1 MSVGLNKAE
10 LATYN
15 VTSAFLHSRL
25 EERSIVDWALRLGDG
40 KVDEIKRRALLD
52 LIGYQ
57 GSQISE
63 PWLSAWRL
71 IEESWNNESV
81 RNEYGGIGLY
91 DVKRR
96 LRAGDRT
103 GSLVAAIVSLVAP
116 RLEVKAFSALDSI
129 YRKPTKRPK
138 NFRDLF
144 SANLTS
150 GEVIDPSE
158 LQLEELVDRE
168 FIVEIVHALEGAVA
182 KGISIARRID
192 PAMDH
197 PWELGRLYRVY
208 YLPGNERED
217 GNYEPDRFHQGI
229 APSVKLLYAFVS
241 RLASVDGASATEFVG
256 RWKNAASPVWLRLW
270 AALSRDPDVTPATEV
285 AERLLSLDHHRFW
298 NIREFPEI
306 AELRAVRFK
315 EFDPD
320 KKTRLAV
327 RIRRLAP
334 RNLWPRKAN
343 PDDVNRYRRYEA
355 VRELRR
361 LEIAGGSLSES
372 EKKWLDARISEFPDL
387 VQMNRVDK
395 DFPVP
400 PKAEYIPPNPDPQ
413 YDLLVGHERLKV
425 LNAALPREYPGWNA
439 CAADW
444 IQVPENTAR
453 VLSDFESVA
462 DGDNAFGHVWNRFGW
477 AHKPAEP
484 HERVDECL
492 RVLSLLERLP
502 ETTLREAIDGI
513 THWFWNW
520 KPLLVA
526 LPKGMR
532 LWSKLWPI
540 AVEATNS
547 RQGNEAPVA
556 INLHVQPF
564 GEPMALNTLNNPAG
578 ELVTAFLEAC
588 PSLGETAQ
596 PFDDSDNLRRMR
608 DQLIVATGRAGLIAR
623 HRMIEFLPY
632 FLRADHDWTQ
642 EHLITPLRDDTDEAK
657 ILWRAVAERTRVSGV
672 RVPSEVIEIIGEE
685 MVKHATDAKLGGETC
700 RSLVFSLVLECLF
713 AFHEGRAPVIAYA
726 KVQQMFRLLDDQG
739 RMHAVNTVETFV
751 YDLSTPSKN
760 ESSSSSAEELF
771 CSAVVPFLK
780 DVWPQEHSLVT
791 PTVSGAFA
799 RLPAATRSKFANAV
813 RSVERF
819 LVPCRCW
826 GLLAYGLDKQKIEER
841 IDDPTKAEALLKLLD
856 LTIGTVEGSEIP
868 YDLGDALDQIRRVG
882 PTLAQKREF
891 RRLET
896 ATRRVA

>member
-192 PAMDH
+192 PDMDH
-197 PWELGRLYRVY
+197 PWSLRLLHRVY
-208 YLPGNERED
+208 YVSSNERED
-217 GNYEPDRFHQGI
+217 ENYEPDRFYQGI
-229 APSVKLLYAFVS
+229 APSVKLLHAFVA
-241 RLASVDGASATEFVG
+241 RLASVDVASATNFVG
-256 RWKNAASPVWLRLW
+256 RWKNAASPIWLRLW
-270 AALSRDPDVTPATEV
+270 AALSRDPAITPAAEV
-285 AERLLSLDHHRFW
+285 AERLLSTDHRCFW

-306 AELRAVRFK
+306 AELRAVRFH
-315 EFDPD
+315 EFDAD
-320 KKTRLAV
+320 KQTRLAA
-327 RIRRLAP
+327 RIRRFSP
-334 RNLWPRKAN
+334 RNLWPHEAN
-343 PDDVNRYRRYEA
+343 ADDVSRYRRYEA

-361 LEIAGGSLSES
+361 IEIAGSSLRASD
-372 EKKWLDARISEFPDL
+372 KKWLDAKLGEFPDL
-387 VQMNRVDK
+387 IAMDRVDK
-395 DFPVP
+395 DFSGP
-400 PKAEYIPPNPDPQ
+400 PRAEFIPPNPDPQ
-413 YDLLVGHERLKV
+413 YDMLAGEERLRA
-425 LNAALPREYPGWNA
+425 LNIALPREYPGWGT

-444 IQVPENTAR
+444 IQATENTAR
-453 VLSDFESVA
+453 VLSDFESMA
-462 DGDNAFGHVWNRFGW
+462 DGGNAFGHVWDRFGW
-477 AHKPAEP
+477 MHKPAESATQQ
-484 HERVDECL
+484 EKKAECL
-492 RVLSLLERLP
+492 RVMSLLERLS
-502 ETTLREAIDGI
+502 EATLREAIDGI
-513 THWFWNW
+513 THWFWIW
-520 KPLLVA
+520 KPLRVA

-532 LWSKLWPI
+532 LWSKLWPV
-540 AVEATNS
+540 AVEVTNS
-547 RQGNEAPVA
+547 LYGREVSVAP
-556 INLHVQPF
+556 NLGVQSSD
-564 GEPMALNTLNNPAG
+564 EPRALPTLNNPAG
-578 ELVTAFLEAC
+578 RLVTAFLEAC
-588 PSLGETAQ
+588 PSLSGTSR
-596 PFDDSDNLRRMR
+596 PFDGNDDLRCMR
-608 DQLIVATGRAGLIAR
+608 DELIAATGRAGLIAR
-623 HRMIEFLPY
+623 HRMIESLSY
-632 FLRADHDWTQ
+632 FLMAEPDWSK
-642 EHLITPLRDDTDEAK
+642 EHLVTPLRVDTEEAK
-657 ILWRAVAERTRVSGV
+657 TLWRAVAERTLY
-672 RVPSEVIEIIGEE
+672 SEIIKIIGEE
-685 MVKHATDAKLGGETC
+685 MVKHATDARLGRETC
-700 RSLVFSLVLECLF
+700 RSLVFSLILECLF
-713 AFHEGRAPVIAYA
+713 AFREGRAPVIAYA
-726 KVQQMFRLLDDQG
+726 KIQQMLRLLDDQG
-739 RMHAVNTVETFV
+739 LMHAVKTVETFV
-751 YDLSTPSKN
+751 YDLSRPSRN
-760 ESSSSSAEELF
+760 EGGISSAEELLRA
-771 CSAVVPFLK
+771 AVVPFLK
-780 DVWPQEHSLVT
+780 DVWPQEHSLIT
-791 PTVSGAFA
+791 PVVSGAFA
-799 RLPAATRSKFANAV
+799 RLPAATRSEFANAV
-813 RSVERF
+813 KSVERF
-819 LVPCRCW
+819 LAPFRCW
-826 GLLAYGLDKQKIEER
+826 GLLAYGLDKQKVEEL
-841 IDDPTKAEALLKLLD
+841 IDDHAKAEALLTLLD
-856 LTIGTVEGSEIP
+856 LTIGTTEGSMIP
-868 YDLGDALDQIRRVG
+868 YDLGDALDQIRCVA